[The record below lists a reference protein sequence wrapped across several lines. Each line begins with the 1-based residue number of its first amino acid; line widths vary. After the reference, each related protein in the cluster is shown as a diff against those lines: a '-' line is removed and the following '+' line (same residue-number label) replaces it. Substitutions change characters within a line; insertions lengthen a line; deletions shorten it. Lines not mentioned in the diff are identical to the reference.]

1 MTFNISTSS
10 FRGPVGR
17 MGGYRDVTGK
27 VFDWEIM
34 HLLMRYLKPHRL
46 AMAEALF
53 WMLAGAGLA
62 LVAPYLTKQAIDVY
76 IANHDLAG
84 LAQTAGLVLLC
95 YALAFAAEWRRR
107 IVMNKIGNRVLNT
120 MRGELFRHYQELS
133 MSFLD
138 QHGVGTLISRMLGDV
153 GVINELLSQGIISM
167 LSDVVVLVSIIVV
180 MLMLNARLALLTF
193 TVLPLMV
200 ITTAIFSKYAR
211 RAYRETRMRSSIL
224 TGRLAEDIDSMR
236 VIQAFAEEG
245 RMSNEFEE
253 VNRANRDA
261 NISAI
266 RLAAIFSP
274 TMQAL
279 TMLSTAAILW
289 FGGRMVEGNVL
300 TVGMIVA
307 FLNYTSRLFQ
317 PIVDL
322 SMVINTWQAAMAG
335 GERVAQILQL
345 EPAIIDASDAME
357 IEDIEGQV
365 EFDNVSF
372 EYIENTPVLH
382 DVSFKIAPRQTTAL
396 VGPTGAGKS
405 TIANLLLR
413 FYEVTKGE
421 IRIDG
426 IPEKRITIESLR
438 KQVGVVPQE
447 PFLFPGTIA
456 YNIRFARPD
465 ASDEE
470 VEAAARAANIH
481 EFVTGL
487 PLGYETQVLEGS
499 ANFSLGQRQLI
510 CLARTILAAPCILVL
525 DEATSNVDLRTEGL
539 IQDAIETMLHGR
551 TSLVIAHR
559 LATVQHADSIL
570 VFDHGRITERGTHK
584 ELLAKD
590 GLYAHLYK
598 TQFLKPEVEA

>member
-1 MTFNISTSS
+1 
-10 FRGPVGR
+10 